1 MLTRRCLVIQD
12 RIVLLGV
19 TSNGIVRIDGDE
31 VSRLDL
37 PHRDLTEL
45 LADPDGGA
53 AALAAPVVDRVALAD
68 VSLRCP
74 LGASSSIWGVGLN
87 YHAKAAETGRGVP
100 DTPILYVKPGPALAG
115 PGAVVPIPAVPSDEL
130 DYEAEVAL
138 VVGAVLDCASPDE
151 AWAAV
156 AGITAANDLTARDV
170 MRTTGNPGL
179 AKGFTGF
186 SPVGPTMRTADEL
199 TPDFDLG
206 VRGYVNGELRQDG
219 RTSDFIFGAADLLA
233 RVSQFTT
240 LRPGD
245 VVLTGTP
252 PGTGQDRGEFLAAGD
267 RLTVEV
273 DGLLP
278 LYNTLGG

>member
-1 MLTRRCLVIQD
+1 M
-12 RIVLLGV
+12 LLGV
-19 TSNGIVRIDGDE
+19 TADGIVRVEGDE
-31 VSRLDL
+31 AVRLDL
-37 PHRDLTEL
+37 PHAELTEL
-45 LADPDGGA
+45 LSDRDGLA
-53 AALAAPVVDRVALAD
+53 AAASASVVGRQPLAGVTFG
-68 VSLRCP
+68 CP
-74 LGASSSIWGVGLN
+74 FGSSSSIWGVGLN

-115 PGAVVPIPAVPSDEL
+115 PGAVVPIPAVPSVEL

-138 VVGAVLDCASPDE
+138 VVGAVLDGASPEE
-151 AWAAV
+151 AWAGV

-186 SPVGPTMRTADEL
+186 SPVGPTMLTADQL
-199 TPDFDLG
+199 TVDFDLG
-206 VRGYVNGELRQDG
+206 VRGFVNGELRQEG

-252 PGTGQDRGEFLAAGD
+252 PGTGQDRGRFLSTGD

-278 LYNTLGG
+278 LHNTLGG

>member
-1 MLTRRCLVIQD
+1 M
-12 RIVLLGV
+12 LLGV
-19 TSNGIVRIDGDE
+19 TDHGIVRVDGDD
-31 VSRLDL
+31 VVGLDL
-37 PHRDLTEL
+37 PHPTLTDLL
-45 LADPDGGA
+45 VADGWRAAAGA
-53 AALAAPVVDRVALAD
+53 AARDRRPLAETE
-68 VSLRCP
+68 LRCP
-74 LGASSSIWGVGLN
+74 FGPATSIWGVGLN

-115 PGAVVPIPAVPSDEL
+115 PGSVVPIPPVPSDEL

-138 VVGAVLDCASPDE
+138 VVGAVLDCARPDE

-156 AGITAANDLTARDV
+156 AGITSGNDLTARDV
-170 MRTTGNPGL
+170 MRSCGNPGL

-186 SPVGPTMRTADEL
+186 SPLGPTMLTADEL
-199 TPDFDLG
+199 TPHFDLG
-206 VRGYVNGELRQDG
+206 VRGFVNGELRQDG
-219 RTSDFIFGAADLLA
+219 RTSDFIFAAADLLA
-233 RVSQFTT
+233 RISRFTT

-252 PGTGQDRGEFLAAGD
+252 PGTGQDRGEFLSPGD

-278 LYNTLGG
+278 LHNTLGA